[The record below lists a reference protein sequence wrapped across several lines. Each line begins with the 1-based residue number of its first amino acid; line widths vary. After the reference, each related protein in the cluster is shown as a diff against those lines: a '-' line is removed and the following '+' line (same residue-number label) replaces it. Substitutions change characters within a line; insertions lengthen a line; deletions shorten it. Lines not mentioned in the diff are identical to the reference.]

1 MLQSN
6 KHTHHHGDAY
16 LNHQCPVCGT
26 SAPLYFERDGYY
38 LDRCPACHFVYVR
51 NVPSEQSLADFYGT
65 YYGETEAFVPVT
77 QKRLSK
83 RFSKGIENWW
93 HARNIVRHAQGR
105 RRLIEIGYGEGH
117 LLTALKRT

>member
-38 LDRCPACHFVYVR
+38 LD
-51 NVPSEQSLADFYGT
+51 G
-65 YYGETEAFVPVT
+65 
-77 QKRLSK
+77 
-83 RFSKGIENWW
+83 
-93 HARNIVRHAQGR
+93 VRHATSSMFAMSRQSSHWP
-105 RRLIEIGYGEGH
+105 IS
-117 LLTALKRT
+117 TALTTGKRKRLYRLRRNA